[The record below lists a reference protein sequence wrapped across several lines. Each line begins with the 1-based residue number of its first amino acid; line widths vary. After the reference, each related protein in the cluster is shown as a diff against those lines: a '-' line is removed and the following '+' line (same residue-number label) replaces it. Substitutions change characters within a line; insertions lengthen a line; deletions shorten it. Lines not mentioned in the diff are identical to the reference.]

1 MRVSGFVP
9 GLGLFALLITFTFAG
24 VQPST
29 AQNILKREPHYLAP
43 GSIVYVDNGQ
53 CSAGKVMKVTGLTKG
68 TSRRRTCVSVADS
81 YARVDAIEI
90 MRR

>member
-9 GLGLFALLITFTFAG
+9 GLGLFALLISFAS
-24 VQPST
+24 VQPSA

-43 GSIVYVDNGQ
+43 GSIIYVDNGQ
-53 CSAGKVMKVTGLTKG
+53 CSAGKVMKVTGLSKG

-81 YARVDAIEI
+81 YARVDDIEI
-90 MRR
+90 IRR

>member
-9 GLGLFALLITFTFAG
+9 GLGLFALLITFAG

-43 GSIVYVDNGQ
+43 GSIVHVDNGQ

-68 TSRRRTCVSVADS
+68 TSRRRTCVSVIDS

>member
-1 MRVSGFVP
+1 MGVS
-9 GLGLFALLITFTFAG
+9 GLGLFALLITFATI
-24 VQPST
+24 QPAS

-81 YARVDAIEI
+81 YARVDAIGI
-90 MRR
+90 IRR

>member
-1 MRVSGFVP
+1 MRVSG
-9 GLGLFALLITFTFAG
+9 LGLAFALLISFAA
-24 VQPST
+24 VQPSA

-43 GSIVYVDNGQ
+43 GSIVYVNNGQ

-68 TSRRRTCVSVADS
+68 TSRRRACVSVADS
-81 YARVDAIEI
+81 YARADDITI